1 VLTQTDINITIA
13 LCQQHNGDKFMP
25 LLQDNDQYLKL
36 CGATVLYDA
45 ITRPDTNQDGKL
57 KYSIRVAV
65 APENPDLSLLQQLV
79 ERELASSKWRG
90 VMPAGGKHPLSVI
103 GNDYG
108 GNLMGWT
115 RFSAGTY
122 NLPDIYSETGSLMDP
137 MQYGNLLFGGQRV
150 DLLVHCFEYDNRQ
163 KGIGIG
169 LDAAAI
175 IVSANAPRQNFGG
188 SGIDTSA
195 VFGGGAAPQQQYQQQ
210 PQQYQQQPQQPQQPQ
225 QQYQQQQY
233 MPPQQQYMPPQQQY
247 MPPQQGG
254 SPMYQ
259 PGLPP
264 AHEPQQQQQQQ
275 QYAPQQA
282 HQYLP
287 Q

>member
-13 LCQQHNGDKFMP
+13 LCQQHSGDKFMP

-36 CGATVLYDA
+36 CGATVIYDA
-45 ITRPDTNQDGKL
+45 ITRPDTNQEGKL

-65 APENPDLSLLQQLV
+65 APDNPDLSLLQQLV

-90 VMPAGGKHPLSVI
+90 VMPAGGNHPISVI

-108 GNLMGWT
+108 GNLFGWS

-122 NLPDIYSETGSLMDP
+122 NVPDIYSETGSLLDP

-150 DLLVHCFEYDNRQ
+150 DLLIHCFEYDNRQ

-175 IVSANAPRQNFGG
+175 IVSANAPRQSFGG
-188 SGIDTSA
+188 SGIDTAA
-195 VFGGGAAPQQQYQQQ
+195 VFGGGSAPQQQPQQQYAPQYQQQ
-210 PQQYQQQPQQPQQPQ
+210 PQQQP
-225 QQYQQQQY
+225 QQQY
-233 MPPQQQYMPPQQQY
+233 MPPQQQQY

-275 QYAPQQA
+275 QQQYAPQQA